1 MGIFSTQV
9 TSRSQQL
16 NPAPVQCIQ
25 NVRVIPNLMWCSLKT
40 KRTRGCWVSIHRMLK
55 REGECVSWFW
65 LLHKAAVH
73 CRTLVGTLH
82 LNTVWM
88 APPRVLQWTTCTP
101 AFGTVCSHILLP
113 FVAFCL
119 ATWCGNIPPIW
130 GEPKLQEDRP
140 QFSRWSPKEMRISPS
155 PQRGCGQGLVKVNQT
170 SALAQNSISKY
181 SDMKMQAKWRS
192 SETAVAGLRVRECW
206 GRTGRHWP
214 LL

>member
-1 MGIFSTQV
+1 MINLSFCICENIWMTMGIFSTQV

-101 AFGTVCSHILLP
+101 AFGTVCSHILP
-113 FVAFCL
+113 FVWLPDVEISQFE
-119 ATWCGNIPPIW
+119 GNPNYRKTDPNSHD
-130 GEPKLQEDRP
+130 GR
-140 QFSRWSPKEMRISPS
+140 
-155 PQRGCGQGLVKVNQT
+155 QRRCVF
-170 SALAQNSISKY
+170 
-181 SDMKMQAKWRS
+181 
-192 SETAVAGLRVRECW
+192 
-206 GRTGRHWP
+206 P
-214 LL
+214 LPHSLDVDKA